1 MMGPYQES
9 LPPNIHQPKLWSLVG
24 VFTHMMGYLILQL
37 WDYKWIDNPNR
48 LLRGAHSEKLLKS
61 TSRTMFYHEKPR
73 FFCFFTL
80 W

>member
-9 LPPNIHQPKLWSLVG
+9 LPPNIHQPPEAMELSE

-48 LLRGAHSEKLLKS
+48 LVDNPML
-61 TSRTMFYHEKPR
+61 
-73 FFCFFTL
+73 
-80 W
+80 